1 METAIVEDKIVNII
15 LSNEHVFLLIGIV
28 GIIYIL
34 KQITPISNFV
44 FSEKWKWMVA
54 LINLGL
60 SFVGIF
66 VLKLTTLTTLGMKVI
81 MAVTIAGLATAAYE
95 WLIKYLDNMIRAK
108 FGQPP
113 APPAPPASPVTP

>member
-1 METAIVEDKIVNII
+1 MPPEAVTAVATTALEGKIVDTI
-15 LSNEHVFLLIGIV
+15 LSNEHIFLLIGVV
-28 GIIYIL
+28 GIIYLL
-34 KQITPISNFV
+34 KQITPISNFL

-54 LINLGL
+54 LVNLGL
-60 SFVGIF
+60 SCVGIF
-66 VLKLTTLTTLGMKVI
+66 LLKLTTLTTLGMKVI

-113 APPAPPASPVTP
+113 NP